1 MLDYVQIKIPH
12 NNIMSKLTKK
22 NIALV
27 DYVGIFFTFPNTFDT
42 EMTVVQKLQ

>member
-1 MLDYVQIKIPH
+1 
-12 NNIMSKLTKK
+12 MSKLTKK

-27 DYVGIFFTFPNTFDT
+27 DYVGIFFTFFPNTFDT